1 MRWHKSKDIFEKE
14 CANYPGFVTKY
25 RVSNQYCDNLDHVGY
40 ENYRHVCHKWHYK
53 LAKAMIVCLESKDYV
68 QIRNALIILI
78 KIIPFFPV
86 LYKLSQIIEKKIEKL
101 KEEEKNKRQDLF
113 TLAISYLGQ
122 LKQRIA
128 NGHIMQ
134 ESEFHQFVEKEKVVD
149 FIVQW
154 YSIYRT
160 FYLFR
165 HQNLMI
171 QLKLKL
177 MLNIMEKQ
185 KVRFLIIE
193 YY

>member
-1 MRWHKSKDIFEKE
+1 MRWHKSKEIFEKE

-86 LYKLSQIIEKKIEKL
+86 LSKLSLFIEKKIDKL
-101 KEEEKNKRQDLF
+101 KEEEKNKRQDLY

-128 NGHIMQ
+128 SGHIMQ
-134 ESEFHQFVEKEKVVD
+134 ESEFHQSVEKDKVVGY
-149 FIVQW
+149 FEPW
-154 YSIYRT
+154 YYNYTT
-160 FYLFR
+160 FYFFR
-165 HQNLMI
+165 QQNLMKI
-171 QLKLKL
+171 LSLKII
-177 MLNIMEKQ
+177 LNIMV
-185 KVRFLIIE
+185 KVE
-193 YY
+193 VNS